1 MTITNKL
8 TTKLSI
14 KLLTTGPLP
23 HIVAWGAMSNMTPS
37 PLRIPPIYDIL
48 TGHRGVQSS
57 LWCIREKNSG
67 KIFGK
72 KLKLF
77 PHYIVMVYLLLKKIL

>member
-23 HIVAWGAMSNMTPS
+23 HIVAWGAMAQYD
-37 PLRIPPIYDIL
+37 PLPPPYP
-48 TGHRGVQSS
+48 
-57 LWCIREKNSG
+57 
-67 KIFGK
+67 
-72 KLKLF
+72 
-77 PHYIVMVYLLLKKIL
+77 PHI